1 MPIEVRELIIK
12 VRVEESASASASAPA
27 NGTRRQQSLS
37 EKELQ
42 KIVALCSEE
51 VMKTIKRQKER

>member
-27 NGTRRQQSLS
+27 NGTRKQSLS

-42 KIVALCSEE
+42 KIVSLCSEV
-51 VMKTIKRQKER
+51 VMKNIKQQKER